1 MAGLDE
7 DAPCDTAFGLACLVL
22 GFALGWEGLG
32 GSRAASF
39 TEKGIPNTGECF
51 DVCSG
56 QLIPDTVLSFSS
68 AFAGAR
74 PSLN

>member
-7 DAPCDTAFGLACLVL
+7 DVPCDTAFGLVCLVL
-22 GFALGWEGLG
+22 GFALGWKGLG

-51 DVCSG
+51 DVRG
-56 QLIPDTVLSFSS
+56 HLRGLQ
-68 AFAGAR
+68 R
-74 PSLN
+74 